1 MFGINSAADDIISA
15 INSTQAVIQFD
26 LDGQIKTAN
35 ANFLQ
40 LMEYSLSE
48 VTGKHHSMFLEPQDS
63 QSTQYKQFWQQ
74 LRNGIA
80 QTAEFKRRT
89 KSGGTV
95 WIQASYTPILRR
107 GKVERIIKFASDITQ
122 QVMARSKLESQIQA
136 IHRAQA
142 VIAFNTDGI
151 IDDANDNF
159 LQLMGYSL
167 AEIRGKHHKIFV
179 SADEVN
185 SPTYQK
191 FWQKLRE
198 GSYQTA
204 EYRRYGKNSKEV
216 WIHATYNPIKSP
228 DGKVIQIV
236 KFASDITQ
244 EIKQRN
250 EFQLLSLVANETDNA
265 VLISNSDRHIQ
276 YVNRGFERMTGFNAT
291 EVFGHKAKEFLIGS
305 RTNADTYRRMEA
317 ELEAPNAFYD
327 EIEIH
332 CKNGSSLWISVTSNP
347 VISKDGKHTGYI
359 AILADITSVKTA
371 AMESETRL
379 NTIGQSQLLVEWDMA
394 GKVTEVNDYPNK
406 IPGLSL
412 TQFRAT
418 IRGWQE
424 YLSEAQQKALLQGNS
439 ISKEQ
444 CFNVQQKE
452 IWIGCTYS
460 AVKDPYNTFSK
471 VILYGTDIS
480 ERLQVVQQSDRVMAE
495 LVKSGASINQIVST
509 INAIA
514 DQTNLLALNAAIE
527 AARAGEAG
535 RGFSVVADEVRN
547 LASKAS
553 SSASEIN
560 TVVSKNQTLLQDLA
574 NTLNTLNSKSN

>member
-1 MFGINSAADDIISA
+1 MLGINSAADDIISA
-15 INSTQAVIQFD
+15 INSSQAVIQFD
-26 LDGQIKTAN
+26 LDGKIKTAN

-40 LMEYSLSE
+40 LMEYNLAE
-48 VTGKHHSMFLEPQDS
+48 VAGKHHSIFLEPQDS
-63 QSTQYKQFWQQ
+63 QSAQYKQFWQQ
-74 LRNGIA
+74 LRSGMA

-122 QVMARSKLESQIQA
+122 QVMARSRLESQIQA

-151 IDDANDNF
+151 IEDANDNF

-185 SPTYQK
+185 SAAYQK

-198 GSYQTA
+198 GTYQTA
-204 EYRRYGKNSKEV
+204 EYRRYGKNGKEV
-216 WIHATYNPIKSP
+216 WIHATYNPITSP
-228 DGKVIQIV
+228 DGKVIQII

-244 EIKQRN
+244 EVKQRN

-265 VLISNSDRHIQ
+265 VIISNSDRHIQ
-276 YVNRGFERMTGFNAT
+276 YVNRGFERMTGFNAA
-291 EVFGHKAKEFLIGS
+291 EVSGHKAKEFLIGP
-305 RTNADTYRRMEA
+305 RTNADTYKRMEA

-332 CKNGSSLWISVTSNP
+332 CKNGASLWISVTSNP
-347 VISKDGKHTGYI
+347 VIDKNGKHTGYI

-379 NTIGQSQLLVEWDMA
+379 DTIGQSQLIIEWDMA
-394 GKVTEVNDYPNK
+394 GKVSEVNGYPDK
-406 IPGLSL
+406 IPGMSL
-412 TQFRAT
+412 AQFRPL
-418 IRGWQE
+418 IRSWQE
-424 YLSEAQQKALLQGNS
+424 YLSEAQQKSMLQGNS

-444 CFNVQQKE
+444 CFKTPQNE

-460 AVKDPYNTFSK
+460 AVKDPYGNIAK
-471 VILYGTDIS
+471 IILYGTDIT
-480 ERLQVVQQSDRVMAE
+480 ERLLVVKQSEQVMAE
-495 LVKSGASINQIVST
+495 LVKSGANINQIVST

-527 AARAGEAG
+527 AARAGDAG